1 MSEKKTFEQTISE
14 LGEIVKKLEN
24 GGTPLN
30 EAMELF
36 EKGISYT
43 KECNKM
49 LDEAEQ
55 KVKILLKTADGEIKA
70 EEME

>member
-30 EAMELF
+30 EAMQLF
-36 EKGISYT
+36 EKGVEYT

-55 KVKILLKTADGEIKA
+55 KVKILLKNADGSVLA
-70 EEME
+70 EDME

>member
-36 EKGISYT
+36 EKGIGYT
-43 KECNKM
+43 KQCNKM

-70 EEME
+70 EDME